1 MAKSKMTRGQFLGTT
16 AGLTFLTSTGFKSGL
31 MGTIMKQS
39 GNDYYMTDDMK
50 RNYEVALG
58 ILKPSKAQLE
68 HGLELHRNSLV
79 WEPYGF
85 IPRSPI
91 DGAKVAAAI
100 NNNAS
105 ALELQDMREDMLMT
119 RYADDERERKEFENA
134 WKAAGVTCVG
144 QNAGEENN
152 SIEILLKRLARF
164 TYATDKTRDFMFR
177 AAFPED
183 VVRAKKEN
191 KHAVYMTGNG
201 VPMPMNFV
209 SVEEELAYIKI
220 FFQLGIRMMHITYN
234 RRNLIGDGCA
244 ETANGGLSDF
254 GRAVVKEMNK
264 VGVIPDVSHS
274 GWQTS
279 LETIQLSEK
288 PAVVS
293 HSVIAA
299 LNKVIRSK
307 PDEVIKALAD
317 KDSYM
322 GICVVPRFL
331 GGTGDIAEM
340 MRHIDYVYKKY
351 GPRHVAIATDVAY
364 FSQYGNE
371 EYKKLNE
378 LTEKKAPSSRSAWEQ
393 LWADEP
399 YETQPEMSQSTAWT
413 NFPLFTVGMVQMGYS
428 DDDIQK
434 ILGENVLRV
443 AKATLDLS

>member
-31 MGTIMKQS
+31 MGTIMKES
-39 GNDYYMTDDMK
+39 RNDYYMTDDMK
-50 RNYEVALG
+50 RNYEVALS
-58 ILKPSKAQLE
+58 ILKPTKAQLE

-85 IPRSPI
+85 IPRAI
-91 DGAKVAAAI
+91 DGAAI
-100 NNNAS
+100 AEAVNDNAS
-105 ALELQDMREDMLMT
+105 ALELQNMREDMMMT
-119 RYADDERERKEFENA
+119 LYADNERERKEFENA
-134 WKAAGVTCVG
+134 WKASGVTCVG

-152 SIEILLKRLARF
+152 RIDILLKRLARF
-164 TYATDKTRDFMFR
+164 TYATDKIGDFLIK
-177 AAFPED
+177 AAFPDD

-191 KHAVYMTGNG
+191 KHAVYLTGNG

-220 FFQLGIRMMHITYN
+220 FFQLGIRMMHVTYN

-254 GRAVVKEMNK
+254 GRAVIKEMNK

-293 HSVIAA
+293 HSVAA
-299 LNKVIRSK
+299 SLNKVIRSK

-317 KDSYM
+317 KDSYI

-340 MRHIDYVYKKY
+340 MRHIDYVVKKV

-364 FSQYGNE
+364 WSQYANKE
-371 EYKKLNE
+371 WEKIKE
-378 LTEKKAPSSRSAWEQ
+378 LSKRPASSSRSAWEQ

-399 YETQPEMSQSTAWT
+399 FKTQPEMSQSTAWT
-413 NFPLFTVGMVQMGYS
+413 NFPLFTVGMVKMGYS

>member
-1 MAKSKMTRGQFLGTT
+1 MEKPKMTRGQFLGTT
-16 AGLTFLTSTGFKSGL
+16 AGITFLTSTGFTSGL
-31 MGTIMKQS
+31 MGTMLKQS
-39 GNDYYMTDDMK
+39 RNDYYMTDDMK
-50 RNYEVALG
+50 RNYEVALS
-58 ILKPSKAQLE
+58 ILKPTKAQLE

-85 IPRSPI
+85 IPRSSL
-91 DGAKVAAAI
+91 DGAAVAAAA
-100 NNNAS
+100 NANAS
-105 ALELQDMREDMLMT
+105 ALELQDLREDMMMT

-152 SIEILLKRLARF
+152 RIDILLKRLARF

-177 AAFPED
+177 AVFPED
-183 VVRAKKEN
+183 VVRAKQEN
-191 KHAVYMTGNG
+191 KHAVYMTSNG
-201 VPMPMNFV
+201 VPLPQNFV
-209 SVEEELAYIKI
+209 TAEEELAYIKI
-220 FFQLGIRMMHITYN
+220 FFQLGIRMMHVTYN

-254 GRAVVKEMNK
+254 GRMVIKEMNK

-293 HSVIAA
+293 HSVVAS
-299 LNKVIRSK
+299 LNRVIRSK

-317 KDSYM
+317 KDSYI

-331 GGTGDIAEM
+331 GESGDIAQM
-340 MRHIDYVYKKY
+340 MRHIDYAVKKF
-351 GPRHVAIATDVAY
+351 GARHVAIATDVAY
-364 FSQYGNE
+364 WSQYANRE
-371 EYKKLNE
+371 WEKINE
-378 LTEKKAPSSRSAWEQ
+378 LSERRANSSKAAWEA

-399 YETQPEMSQSTAWT
+399 FKTSPDMSRSTAWT

-428 DDDIQK
+428 DDDIRK
-434 ILGENVLRV
+434 ILGGNVLRV
-443 AKATLDLS
+443 AKATLA